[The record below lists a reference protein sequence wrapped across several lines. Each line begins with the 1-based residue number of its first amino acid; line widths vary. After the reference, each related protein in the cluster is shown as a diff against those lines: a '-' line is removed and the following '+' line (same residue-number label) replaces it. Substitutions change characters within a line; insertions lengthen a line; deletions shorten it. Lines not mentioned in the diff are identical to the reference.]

1 MKHEQSITLSKERRD
16 TMILEI
22 KNYYSNERD
31 EVIGELAAG
40 MLLDFFMDRL
50 APEAYNQGVYDSHKY
65 IAEAAEDLLSI
76 LK

>member
-1 MKHEQSITLSKERRD
+1 MKHEQTISLSKERRD
-16 TMILEI
+16 VMISEI
-22 KNYYSNERD
+22 KNYYSTERD

-40 MLLDFFMDRL
+40 MLLDFFMERL
-50 APEAYNQGVYDSHKY
+50 APEVYNQGVNDSHKY

>member
-1 MKHEQSITLSKERRD
+1 
-16 TMILEI
+16 MISEI

-50 APEAYNQGVYDSHKY
+50 APEIYNQGVYDSHKY

>member
-1 MKHEQSITLSKERRD
+1 MKHEQPITLSKERRN
-16 TMILEI
+16 TMISEI

-50 APEAYNQGVYDSHKY
+50 APEIYNQGVYDSHKY
-65 IAEAAEDLLSI
+65 MAEAAEDLLSI

>member
-1 MKHEQSITLSKERRD
+1 MKHEQPIPLSKERRN
-16 TMILEI
+16 TMISEI

-50 APEAYNQGVYDSHKY
+50 APEIYNQGV
-65 IAEAAEDLLSI
+65 
-76 LK
+76 

>member
-1 MKHEQSITLSKERRD
+1 
-16 TMILEI
+16 MISEI

-50 APEAYNQGVYDSHKY
+50 APEIYNQGVYDSHKS

>member
-1 MKHEQSITLSKERRD
+1 MKHEQPITLSKERRN
-16 TMILEI
+16 TMISEI
-22 KNYYSNERD
+22 KNYYATERD

-50 APEAYNQGVYDSHKY
+50 APEIYNQGVYDSHKY

>member
-1 MKHEQSITLSKERRD
+1 MKHEQPITLSKERRN
-16 TMILEI
+16 TMISEI
-22 KNYYSNERD
+22 KKYYSNERD

-50 APEAYNQGVYDSHKY
+50 APEIYNQGVYDSHKY

>member
-1 MKHEQSITLSKERRD
+1 MKHKQTITLSKERRD
-16 TMILEI
+16 VMISEI
-22 KNYYSNERD
+22 KNYYSTERD

-40 MLLDFFMDRL
+40 MILDFFMDKL
-50 APEAYNQGVYDSHKY
+50 APEVYNQGVYDSHKY

>member
-1 MKHEQSITLSKERRD
+1 MKHNETITLSKERRD
-16 TMILEI
+16 VMISEI
-22 KNYYSNERD
+22 KNYYSTERD

-40 MLLDFFMDRL
+40 MILDFFMDKL
-50 APEAYNQGVYDSHKY
+50 APEVYNQGVYDSHKY